1 MLLSLGSQVEIE
13 STNNSMAPISLNPP
27 NQLSLESN
35 VAQTLSLLEKCTN
48 MMELLQIHA
57 RIYKTGFIIDH
68 IPVSRLL
75 TFSTSLDFGNLIY
88 ARKVFDKIGR
98 RITFMWDT
106 MIRRYSN
113 SNEPKEAL
121 LLYH

>member
-13 STNNSMAPISLNPP
+13 STNNSMAPILLNPP

-35 VAQTLSLLEKCTN
+35 VAQTLSLLERCTN

-68 IPVSRLL
+68 IPVSRLQ
-75 TFSTSLDFGNLIY
+75 TFSPSLDFGNLIY
-88 ARKVFDKIGR
+88 ARKVFD
-98 RITFMWDT
+98 RISKHFTFMWNT
-106 MIRRYSN
+106 MIRRCSN
-113 SNEPKEAL
+113 SNEPKEDL

>member
-13 STNNSMAPISLNPP
+13 STNSSMAPILLNPL

-35 VAQTLSLLEKCTN
+35 VAQTLSLLERCAN

-57 RIYKTGFIIDH
+57 RIYKTGFMIDH
-68 IPVSRLL
+68 IPVSWLK

-88 ARKVFDKIGR
+88 ARKVFDKISR
-98 RITFMWDT
+98 CITFMWDT

>member
-13 STNNSMAPISLNPP
+13 STNNSMAPILLNPL
-27 NQLSLESN
+27 NQLSFESN
-35 VAQTLSLLEKCTN
+35 VAQTLSLLERCTN

-57 RIYKTGFIIDH
+57 RIYKRGFIIDH

-88 ARKVFDKIGR
+88 ARKVFDRISR
-98 RITFMWDT
+98 RNTFMWNT
-106 MIRRYSN
+106 MIRGYSN

-121 LLYH
+121 LL

>member
-1 MLLSLGSQVEIE
+1 MLLSLGNQVEIE
-13 STNNSMAPISLNPP
+13 STNNSMAPILLNPP

-35 VAQTLSLLEKCTN
+35 VAQTLSLLERCTN

-57 RIYKTGFIIDH
+57 RIYKIGFIIDH
-68 IPVSRLL
+68 IPVSRLQ
-75 TFSTSLDFGNLIY
+75 TFSPSLDFGNLIY
-88 ARKVFDKIGR
+88 ARKVFD
-98 RITFMWDT
+98 RISKHFTFMWNT

>member
-13 STNNSMAPISLNPP
+13 STNNSMATILLNPP
-27 NQLSLESN
+27 NQLSFESN
-35 VAQTLSLLEKCTN
+35 VAQTLSLLERCTN

-57 RIYKTGFIIDH
+57 RIYKRGFIINH

-75 TFSTSLDFGNLIY
+75 TFSTSLDCGNLIY
-88 ARKVFDKIGR
+88 ARKVFDKISKR
-98 RITFMWDT
+98 NTFMWNT
-106 MIRRYSN
+106 IIRGYSN
-113 SNEPKEAL
+113 SNEPKETL